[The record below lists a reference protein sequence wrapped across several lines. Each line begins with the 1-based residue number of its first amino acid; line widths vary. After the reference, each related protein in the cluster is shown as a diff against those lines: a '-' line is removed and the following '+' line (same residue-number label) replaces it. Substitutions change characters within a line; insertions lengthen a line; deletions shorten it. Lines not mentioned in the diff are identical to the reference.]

1 MPITN
6 SDAILWYSV
15 GEFGEAGYAVPNWSD
30 DIHSLNPGIHA
41 LTELI
46 GRNLFNIMHHEDA
59 DLRTPPSINTL
70 KRIHRLYVR
79 ASQVIAARSVAPHVE
94 NMETLHVTP
103 SEETFLVFPVPFF
116 KVRNPQ
122 MKTWC
127 RLALTLLSECF
138 QHTENRREVEIS
150 TAFGGMIGQYLS
162 RIYTMM
168 ATEMFGKTTAEVTAS
183 GFLLTDADFGSYD
196 PSKWFTST
204 EMSDTVPNFQR
215 VFTEDRRSV
224 LSEGIPVTQLP
235 KLGTWPG
242 NQPASSINQSGTQG
256 TAPAPTTPLFPPAP
270 GA

>member
-1 MPITN
+1 VPISN
-6 SDAILWYSV
+6 SDAILWYNV
-15 GEFGEAGYAVPNWSD
+15 GEFGDAGYAVPNWSD
-30 DIHSLNPGIHA
+30 DIKSLNPGIHA

-46 GRNLFNIMHHEDA
+46 GRNLFTIMHHEDV

-79 ASQVIAARSVAPHVE
+79 ASQVIAARSVAPGTD

-122 MKTWC
+122 LKTWC

-150 TAFGGMIGQYLS
+150 TAFGGLVGQYLT

-168 ATEMFGKTTAEVTAS
+168 ATEMFGKTSAEVSAS
-183 GFLLTDADFGSYD
+183 GFLLKDADFAAYD

-204 EMSDTVPNFQR
+204 EMSDTVPNFTR
-215 VFTEDRRSV
+215 VFTEDRRAV
-224 LSEGIPVTQLP
+224 LAEGIPVTQLP
-235 KLGTWPG
+235 ALTTWPG
-242 NQPASSINQSGTQG
+242 NSSPSATGQPSASAVQT
-256 TAPAPTTPLFPPAP
+256 TAIFPPPP
-270 GA
+270 GP